1 MITQRM
7 ARTALGAVI
16 VIATS
21 CTSAQREGTSPA
33 YLIIDSLEA
42 ASGAA
47 PSTFGGTLASDVIT
61 VVTRRVD
68 GTDVRQPTVFEDI
81 ARVELSLGLKD
92 PGGSTTATQPTPT
105 NFITVTRYHVR
116 FIRADGRNAPGI
128 DVPYAFDGAFTITV
142 GAERRPA
149 TLVLVRAQA
158 KREAP
163 LGALGGGPGVI
174 STIAEITFYGAD
186 QAGRAV
192 KVLGRVSV
200 NFADWSDPED

>member
-1 MITQRM
+1 M
-7 ARTALGAVI
+7 RTALLALLVM
-16 VIATS
+16 VTS
-21 CTSAQREGTSPA
+21 CTSAQRAGTSPA
-33 YLIIDSLEA
+33 FLIIDSLEA

-47 PSTFGGTLASDVIT
+47 PSTFGGTLASDVVT

-68 GTDVRQPTVFEDI
+68 GTDVRQPTVFEDV
-81 ARVELSLGLKD
+81 ARVELSLALRD
-92 PGGSTTATQPTPT
+92 PGSGTTATQPTSA

-116 FIRADGRNAPGI
+116 FIRADGRNAPGV

-142 GAERRPA
+142 GGERRPA

-158 KREAP
+158 KQEAP
-163 LGALGGGPGVI
+163 LSALGGGAGPGVI

-192 KVLGRVSV
+192 NVVGRIGV